1 MLSEC
6 FCVEKGVWQGCD
18 CVLSPYLFSIL
29 TEMVMREMD
38 FKVDYKLE
46 GE

>member
-1 MLSEC
+1 
-6 FCVEKGVWQGCD
+6 
-18 CVLSPYLFSIL
+18 
-29 TEMVMREMD
+29 MREMD